1 MIVDCAIYRDGRR
14 IPGPGDISDAL
25 DLCRLQD
32 DAFVWI
38 GLYEPTAKEFD
49 KVTEEFGLHPLAV
62 EDALNAHQRPK
73 LEVYDDSLFMV
84 LKPVDYEPDSDV
96 VTSGEVMVFIGD
108 SFVVTVRHGEEAPLA
123 AVRRRLEHEPEMLR
137 HGPTAVL
144 YTIADA
150 VVDHYVDVA
159 DELGTDLA
167 ELEAEVFSPTGGG
180 ARHTASRIYNF
191 KRQIVEFRRAT
202 GPLAQPLSRLVGTGL
217 LGSRV
222 PFVHDKA
229 QPFFRDVSD
238 HLTRVNES
246 VEGLDRL
253 VSDILSAHLA
263 QTSVRQNDDVRKI
276 SAWAAMA
283 AVPTMIAGI
292 YGMNFEHMPE
302 LTWRWSYPALIAAMA
317 AVEVLLYRLF
327 KRRGWL

>member
-1 MIVDCAIYRDGRR
+1 VIVDCAIYRDGRR
-14 IPGPGDISDAL
+14 TDGPEDLSDAL

-38 GLYEPTAKEFD
+38 GLYEPTETEFG

-62 EDALNAHQRPK
+62 EDALKAHQRPK

-84 LKPVDYEPDSDV
+84 LKPVGYEPKSDIV
-96 VTSGEVMVFIGD
+96 SSGEVMVFIGD
-108 SFVVTVRHGEEAPLA
+108 SFVVTVRHGEEAPLGV
-123 AVRRRLEHEPEMLR
+123 VRRRLEHEPEMLR

-159 DELGTDLA
+159 DELGTDLE
-167 ELEAEVFSPTGGG
+167 ELEAEVFSPVGGSS
-180 ARHTASRIYNF
+180 RHTASRIYAF
-191 KRQIVEFRRAT
+191 KRQILEFRRAT
-202 GPLAQPLSRLVGTGL
+202 GPLAQPLTRLAGVGLFGV
-217 LGSRV
+217 RV
-222 PFVHDKA
+222 PFVHEKA
-229 QPFFRDVSD
+229 QPFFRDVND

-253 VSDILSAHLA
+253 VSDVLAAHLA
-263 QTSVRQNDDVRKI
+263 QMSVRQNDDVRKI

-283 AVPTMIAGI
+283 AIPTMIAGI
-292 YGMNFEHMPE
+292 YGMNFDHMPE
-302 LTWRWSYPALIAAMA
+302 LTWTWSYPVLIAGMA
-317 AVEVLLYRLF
+317 VVEVLLYRLF
-327 KRRGWL
+327 KSRGWM